1 MGHKPVLLRTQYRC
15 HPAISAIA
23 NDLFYEGSL
32 VNGISERER
41 SPVLEWLPTL
51 CFYNVTG
58 AEQVEREN
66 SFVNVAEATF
76 TLKLI
81 QSLMASGVESCMI
94 GVITLYKSQ
103 MYKICNLLS
112 AVDVGH
118 PDVKAV
124 QVSTVD
130 AFQGAEKEITI
141 LSCVRTRQVGFI
153 DSEKRMN
160 VALTRGR
167 RHLLIVGSLS
177 CLRKNRLWGRVI
189 QHCEGREDGLQHASQ
204 CEPQLDH
211 LLKDYLEKQ
220 AEEKQKKKEK
230 EKSKDKSH

>member
-1 MGHKPVLLRTQYRC
+1 GHKPILLRTQYRC

-23 NDLFYEGSL
+23 NDMFYEGNL
-32 VNGISERER
+32 MNGISETER
-41 SPVLEWLPTL
+41 SPLLEWLPTL
-51 CFYNVTG
+51 CFYNVKG
-58 AEQVEREN
+58 VEQIERDN
-66 SFVNVAEATF
+66 SFHNVAEAAF

-81 QSLMASGVESCMI
+81 QSLIASGIAGSMI

-103 MYKICNLLS
+103 MYKVC
-112 AVDVGH
+112 AVNY
-118 PDVKAV
+118 PDIKAV

-130 AFQGAEKEITI
+130 AFQGAEKEIII

-167 RHLLIVGSLS
+167 RHLLIVGNLV

-204 CEPQLDH
+204 YESQLNH
-211 LLKDYLEKQ
+211 FLKDYFEKQ
-220 AEEKQKKKEK
+220 AEEKQKKRSEN